1 MSQNSPDLTDNMK
14 GPNEQNS
21 RYCTRCVRALKA
33 CLCEYIH
40 PVVNRAPLVILQHP
54 SEVGHPKGTA
64 SLLAASLTEAQI
76 WVGETF
82 SEHPALMQLLATRP
96 CYLLWP
102 DEQARPLA
110 ELRALPPASA
120 QGEPCFLLLDGTWRK
135 AYKML
140 CLNPALAALP
150 RIALATAQGQ
160 YLIRKKPFATALST
174 LEAGYHLLSQWE
186 GDPAKYAPLPNLF
199 HRLNEQWLSYSTR
212 KPAALRP

>member
-1 MSQNSPDLTDNMK
+1 MK

-21 RYCTRCVRALKA
+21 RYCTRCARALKA

-82 SEHPALMQLLATRP
+82 SEHSALMQLLATRP

-110 ELRALPPASA
+110 EVRALSPGSA

-186 GDPAKYAPLPNLF
+186 GDPAKYAPLPSLF